1 MSSIQQK
8 LRVIRIILVIIM
20 TISLSLVVYNFQ
32 RILIELISDASLTE
46 EYLGFTLLMI
56 TVLETVCDKTKKIT

>member
-32 RILIELISDASLTE
+32 RILVELISDASLTE